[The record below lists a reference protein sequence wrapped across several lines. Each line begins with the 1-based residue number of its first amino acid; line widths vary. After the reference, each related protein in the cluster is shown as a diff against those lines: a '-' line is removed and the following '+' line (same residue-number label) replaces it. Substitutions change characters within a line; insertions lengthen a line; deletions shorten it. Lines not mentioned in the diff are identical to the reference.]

1 MSSHLAYFL
10 IQEGSDYQE
19 DEQEE
24 LDSHQFLVLSQFVED
39 WGIEKED
46 DVTTI
51 CGVIT
56 EGDRSG
62 FILEQRMMFL
72 PNDQ

>member
-1 MSSHLAYFL
+1 MGHLAYFL
-10 IQEGSDYQE
+10 IQEGDDYQ

-46 DVTTI
+46 DVTTL

>member
-1 MSSHLAYFL
+1 MGHLAYFL

>member
-10 IQEGSDYQE
+10 IEEGSDYQE

-39 WGIEKED
+39 WGIERED
-46 DVTTI
+46 DVTTL

-72 PNDQ
+72 PSDQ

>member
-10 IQEGSDYQE
+10 IQEGDDYQ

-46 DVTTI
+46 DVTTL

-72 PNDQ
+72 PSYQ

>member
-1 MSSHLAYFL
+1 MGHIAYFL
-10 IQEGSDYQE
+10 IQEGSDYQ
-19 DEQEE
+19 DDQEE

-46 DVTTI
+46 DVTTL

-72 PNDQ
+72 PSDQ

>member
-1 MSSHLAYFL
+1 MNSHLAYFL
-10 IQEGSDYQE
+10 IQEGNDYQY
-19 DEQEE
+19 EQEE

-39 WGIEKED
+39 WGIERED
-46 DVTTI
+46 DVTTL

-72 PNDQ
+72 PSDQ

>member
-1 MSSHLAYFL
+1 MNSHLAYFL
-10 IQEGSDYQE
+10 IQEGNDYQE
-19 DEQEE
+19 DEQQE

-46 DVTTI
+46 DVTTL

-72 PNDQ
+72 PSDE